1 MHRAPTLC
9 ALFTLWVVIII
20 LPNQKISH
28 FLINKSKSFL
38 LIFILF
44 LFLFTLIF
52 YHNVYQI
59 NNTVYAEETVIPI
72 LTYHNFTNDESSSYR
87 MNIIEFE
94 KQMDY
99 LAAHNYSVISL
110 SELLKGLRTGQLPPK
125 PIVITIDD
133 GFKSTYTLAY
143 PVLKKY
149 NFPAAL
155 FIYTNFIKKNS
166 GSLTWKEI
174 REMTN
179 HNIEIGSHTL
189 SHCNL
194 LKYQKNENYETYL
207 ARIRREIFLSKEIL
221 ESKIQ
226 GKVKFFA
233 YPYGVYSPIIKNL
246 VILAGYEG
254 ILNANS
260 MNNTLNAD
268 SFSLNRQII
277 FGQSSFNSFIR
288 ILNQRPF
295 NTSQIFPY
303 DGIIESNQLVKIGAI
318 LEGDNYDAKTLSMK
332 LGGAKVKFDFNPKNR
347 EISFTPDSLKPL
359 IKKSYIVNITA
370 LDKNSQHQRKISWLI
385 TIK

>member
-1 MHRAPTLC
+1 MIANRKIFSFFLNKNRN
-9 ALFTLWVVIII
+9 LLLIVI
-20 LPNQKISH
+20 L
-28 FLINKSKSFL
+28 LFL
-38 LIFILF
+38 LVHICYQNIFRIDN
-44 LFLFTLIF
+44 I
-52 YHNVYQI
+52 
-59 NNTVYAEETVIPI
+59 VYAEETIIPI
-72 LTYHNFTNDESSSYR
+72 LTYHNFTEEEGSSYKI
-87 MNIIEFE
+87 NIMEFE

-99 LAAHNYSVISL
+99 LATHNYSVISL
-110 SELLKGLRTGQLPPK
+110 SELIKGLKGGRLPPK

-133 GFKSTYTLAY
+133 GYKSTYTLAY

-149 NFPAAL
+149 NFPATL
-155 FIYTNFIKKNS
+155 FIYTNFIEKNS
-166 GSLTWKEI
+166 YSLTWEEI
-174 REMTN
+174 KEMTKN
-179 HNIEIGSHTL
+179 NIEIGSHTL

-194 LKYQKNENYETYL
+194 LKYKKNENYETYL
-207 ARIRREIFLSKEIL
+207 TRVRREIFLSKEIL
-221 ESKIQ
+221 ESKTQ

-233 YPYGVYSPIIKNL
+233 YPYGVYSPAIKNL
-246 VILAGYEG
+246 VIQAGYEG

-260 MNNTLNAD
+260 MNNTLTAD
-268 SFSLNRQII
+268 PFSLNRQII

-288 ILNQRPF
+288 ILHQRPL

-347 EISFTPDSLKPL
+347 EISFTPNPLKPL

-370 LDKNSQHQRKISWLI
+370 SDKNGNYLRKKSWLI

>member
-1 MHRAPTLC
+1 
-9 ALFTLWVVIII
+9 VIII

-28 FLINKSKSFL
+28 FLINKNKILL
-38 LIFILF
+38 LIFISILCLCTPLF
-44 LFLFTLIF
+44 YFHI
-52 YHNVYQI
+52 YQF
-59 NNTVYAEETVIPI
+59 NNIAYAEEIIIPI
-72 LTYHNFTNDESSSYR
+72 LDYHNFTIKESSSYKI
-87 MNIIEFE
+87 NIIEFE

-99 LAAHNYSVISL
+99 LATHNYSVIPL
-110 SELLKGLRTGQLPPK
+110 SKLIKGLRGGQLPPK

-149 NFPAAL
+149 NFPATL
-155 FIYTNFIKKNS
+155 FIYTNFIEKNN
-166 GSLTWKEI
+166 GSLTWEEI
-174 REMTN
+174 REMTS

-194 LKYQKNENYETYL
+194 LKYKKNENYETYL

-221 ESKIQ
+221 ETKI
-226 GKVKFFA
+226 GAKIKYFA
-233 YPYGVYSPIIKNL
+233 YPYGVYDSIIKNL
-246 VILAGYEG
+246 VIQAGYEG

-260 MNNTLNAD
+260 MNNTLAAD
-268 SFSLNRQII
+268 PFSLNRQII
-277 FGQSSFNSFIR
+277 FGQSSLNSFIR

-295 NTSQIFPY
+295 NTSKIFPY
-303 DGIIESNQLVKIGAI
+303 DGIIENNQFVKIGAI
-318 LEGDNYDAKTLSMK
+318 LEGDNYDAKTLTMK
-332 LGGAKVKFDFNPKNR
+332 LGGAKVKFDFNPENR

-370 LDKNSQHQRKISWLI
+370 LDKNTHHQRKTSWLI

>member
-1 MHRAPTLC
+1 M
-9 ALFTLWVVIII
+9 FYVKNIKYFFIF
-20 LPNQKISH
+20 K
-28 FLINKSKSFL
+28 
-38 LIFILF
+38 LIFVF
-44 LFLFTLIF
+44 LFLTICQNILSSPSI
-52 YHNVYQI
+52 VWTQESI
-59 NNTVYAEETVIPI
+59 IPI
-72 LTYHNFTNDESSSYR
+72 LTYHNFTTEESSSYKI
-87 MNIIEFE
+87 NIVEFE

-110 SELLKGLRTGQLPPK
+110 SELLKGLKTSQLPPK

-133 GFKSTYTLAY
+133 GYKSTYTLAY
-143 PVLKKY
+143 PVLRKY
-149 NFPAAL
+149 NFPATL
-155 FIYTNFIKKNS
+155 FIYTNFIEKNN
-166 GSLTWKEI
+166 GSLTWEEI
-174 REMTN
+174 REMTKN
-179 HNIEIGSHTL
+179 NIEIGSHTL

-194 LKYQKNENYETYL
+194 LKYKKNENYETYL
-207 ARIRREIFLSKEIL
+207 TRIKKEIFLSKEIL

-233 YPYGVYSPIIKNL
+233 YPYGTYGSTIKDL
-246 VILAGYEG
+246 AIQAGYKG

-277 FGQSSFNSFIR
+277 FGQSPLNSFVR

-295 NTSQIFPY
+295 NTSQVFPY

-318 LEGDNYDAKTLSMK
+318 LEGDNYDVKTLSMK
-332 LGGAKVKFDFNPKNR
+332 LGGAKVKFDFNPENR

-370 LDKNSQHQRKISWLI
+370 LDKNSQYQRKISWLI